1 MDETAR
7 AIVDSITQ
15 HFPTAREVLPGVSC
29 KVFFDC
35 ARLSPSDLARLAAE
49 ATGDLD
55 HDSFDLVVGLAYTG
69 ILFAGAVAGGKAVSI
84 LQHDNVV
91 YGPAVNAKRVLIV
104 DDVVA
109 SGGRLRR
116 AAQSLNTVGATVVG
130 YACVV
135 DRSAGKSALEPLYSA
150 VQFPME

>member
-15 HFPTAREVLPGVSC
+15 HFPSAREVLPGVSC

-69 ILFAGAVAGGKAVSI
+69 ILFAGAVAGGKPVCI
-84 LQHDNVV
+84 LQHDDRV
-91 YGPAVNAKRVLIV
+91 YGPALKSKRVIV
-104 DDVVA
+104 IDDVVA
-109 SGGRLRR
+109 SGGRMRR
-116 AAQSLNTVGATVVG
+116 AGQKITAAGATIVG

-135 DRSAGKSALEPLYSA
+135 DRSSANSGLSPLYSA

>member
-15 HFPTAREVLPGVSC
+15 HYPSVREVLPGVNC

-84 LQHDNVV
+84 LQLDNNIF
-91 YGPAVNAKRVLIV
+91 GPTVKMKRVLVV

-109 SGGRLRR
+109 SGGRMRR
-116 AAQSLNTVGATVVG
+116 AAQLIGAAGAKIVG

-135 DRSAGKSALEPLYSA
+135 DRTSAKSELSPLYSA
-150 VQFPME
+150 VQYPME